1 MVDRC
6 VFCEIVVGDR
16 PDGTIAYQDRTV
28 CVFPSRDQRPT
39 NLGHMLVVTC
49 DHYRN
54 LYDLPPSLYGEV
66 MTCLRRTAEA
76 VQQAFGA
83 TGSTIRQNNG
93 PPGQDVFHV
102 HFHVMP
108 RYRADNDLAAQYEVV
123 DLASR
128 VSQARAVAPLLA
140 P

>member
-1 MVDRC
+1 
-6 VFCEIVVGDR
+6 
-16 PDGTIAYQDRTV
+16 
-28 CVFPSRDQRPT
+28 
-39 NLGHMLVVTC
+39 
-49 DHYRN
+49 
-54 LYDLPPSLYGEV
+54 
-66 MTCLRRTAEA
+66 MTCLRRTAQA
-76 VQQAFGA
+76 VQQAFEA
-83 TGSTIRQNNG
+83 TGSTIRQNNE

-108 RYRADNDLAAQYEVV
+108 RHPSDDDLAAQYEVV